1 MICRIVL
8 FRYTL
13 RMLIKPKTL
22 QFQNLTC
29 VRDDRCLFADLSMTL
44 PPGSLLRV
52 AGPNGAGKTTL
63 LRILSALHEPDSG
76 TVQIGEVED
85 HLESRQEILYLGHK
99 PQVCQDLSIMDN
111 LTFLTEASQMKCA
124 QAVQVVGLK
133 GCEDSLVRELSQGQG
148 RRCGLARL
156 WCHEAP
162 IWILDEPY
170 TALDPWMVAILE
182 DRINIHVGEGGV
194 CVFTTHQNPTNL
206 RFETLELARV
216 S

>member
-1 MICRIVL
+1 
-8 FRYTL
+8 
-13 RMLIKPKTL
+13 
-22 QFQNLTC
+22 
-29 VRDDRCLFADLSMTL
+29 
-44 PPGSLLRV
+44 
-52 AGPNGAGKTTL
+52 
-63 LRILSALHEPDSG
+63 
-76 TVQIGEVED
+76 
-85 HLESRQEILYLGHK
+85 
-99 PQVCQDLSIMDN
+99 MDN
-111 LTFLTEASQMKCA
+111 LMFLTEASQMKCA
-124 QAVQVVGLK
+124 QAVQFVGLK